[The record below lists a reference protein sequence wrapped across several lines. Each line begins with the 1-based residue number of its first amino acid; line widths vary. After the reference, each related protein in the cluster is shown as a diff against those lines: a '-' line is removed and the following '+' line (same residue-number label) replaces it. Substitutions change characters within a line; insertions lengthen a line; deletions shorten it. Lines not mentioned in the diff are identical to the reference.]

1 MDFNEIYYSDG
12 EISFGS
18 KDGKTFLVRDKMFY
32 LLTDYPWE
40 PCLYVKSW
48 DRKLKTLHHAFT
60 VERLIE
66 LAKNGG
72 TMELI
77 RDTEFDVP
85 QILGTIL
92 RAMELPLD
100 DMDIDYAAAY
110 LFIDK
115 MMELRAVSEE
125 TAVEPEKIGLTRG
138 SILRGFTHSKKVGET
153 TDGRL
158 YVREKGQKEAKA
170 DDKKLSVLL
179 SDGIR
184 FGYGYR
190 EYKGCR
196 QYYAWHGIPVRNDDM
211 ITYAE
216 ISEEEYEQIR
226 REYPQQRQ
234 ADSSEAQRF
243 RDRYVEGHA
252 VLAEGMNVSLPK
264 GE

>member
-1 MDFNEIYYSDG
+1 MDFNGIYYSDG
-12 EISFGS
+12 EISLGS
-18 KDGKTFLVRDKMFY
+18 KDGMTYLVRDKMFY

-85 QILGTIL
+85 QILRTIL

-100 DMDIDYAAAY
+100 DMDID
-110 LFIDK
+110 
-115 MMELRAVSEE
+115 
-125 TAVEPEKIGLTRG
+125 
-138 SILRGFTHSKKVGET
+138 
-153 TDGRL
+153 
-158 YVREKGQKEAKA
+158 
-170 DDKKLSVLL
+170 
-179 SDGIR
+179 
-184 FGYGYR
+184 
-190 EYKGCR
+190 
-196 QYYAWHGIPVRNDDM
+196 YAWHGIPVRNDDM

-243 RDRYVEGHA
+243 QDRYVEGHA